1 MGATAGN
8 HAGGQGSTAAQGSVV
23 GAAGGAG
30 EMHPDATGSAGEPSR
45 TGDAGGSPMADG
57 GTNDASVPPRMD
69 LGEGDGSD
77 VITIGDSWMDFFASG
92 GGIEGALAR
101 KGKDYRNYSLSGTRL
116 LNGVIPRQYDTA
128 KSRDPSILT
137 VIMTGGGNDI
147 LQGAYS
153 CDTTAQCN
161 EFVKA
166 LVAALDELWTE
177 MSNDGVRDVI
187 YINYASDA
195 GTGPSDARPTER
207 LSPEICVTGPIRCHS
222 LQTTDLVMGSL
233 VDGIH
238 PTRAAN
244 DRIAAA
250 VIELMERE
258 GMRR

>member
-1 MGATAGN
+1 
-8 HAGGQGSTAAQGSVV
+8 
-23 GAAGGAG
+23 
-30 EMHPDATGSAGEPSR
+30 
-45 TGDAGGSPMADG
+45 
-57 GTNDASVPPRMD
+57 MD

-101 KGKDYRNYSLSGTRL
+101 EGKDYRNYSLSGTRL

-128 KSRDPSILT
+128 KARDPNILT

-153 CDTTAQCN
+153 CDTVEGCN
-161 EFVKA
+161 RFVRD

-177 MSNDGVRDVI
+177 MSNDGVKDVI
-187 YINYASDA
+187 YIGYSSDS
-195 GTGPSDARPTER
+195 GTGPRDARPTER
-207 LSPEICVTGPIRCHS
+207 PTPEICITGPIRCHS
-222 LQTTDLVMGSL
+222 LPTTDLVMGDL
-233 VDGIH
+233 LDGIH

-244 DRIAAA
+244 DRIADA
-250 VIELMERE
+250 VIELMAQE